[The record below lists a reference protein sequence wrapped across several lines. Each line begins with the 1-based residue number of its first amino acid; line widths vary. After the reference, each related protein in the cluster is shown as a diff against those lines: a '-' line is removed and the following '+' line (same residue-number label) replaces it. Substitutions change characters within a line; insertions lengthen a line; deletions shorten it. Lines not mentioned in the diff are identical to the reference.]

1 MRSHGGTRFLILHLF
16 QLHFVAWKIEAID
29 VTADFVRIT
38 FNAPH
43 FASRLKQYTH
53 LGVKEGATSTKIVL
67 LSSVKGD
74 IETR

>member
-1 MRSHGGTRFLILHLF
+1 MRTRFSHLF

-43 FASRLKQYTH
+43 YASRLKQYTH
-53 LGVKEGATSTKIVL
+53 LEVKEAATTI
-67 LSSVKGD
+67 
-74 IETR
+74 